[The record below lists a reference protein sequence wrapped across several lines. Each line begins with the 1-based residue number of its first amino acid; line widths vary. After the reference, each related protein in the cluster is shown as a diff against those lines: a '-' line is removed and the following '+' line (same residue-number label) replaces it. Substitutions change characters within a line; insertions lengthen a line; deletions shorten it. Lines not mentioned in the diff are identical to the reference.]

1 MEDKEKMC
9 TCGHKDC
16 ECEDVD
22 TADIEEVE
30 EDYGEFESVDFPIYF
45 DTESGYSINNDEFNR
60 GVKDASYIVGMYA
73 TLVGAGV
80 PMAKAFEF
88 ASDMY
93 STDKVLENN
102 MKVSEYQAQAGIDTV
117 KKQTAEDKKSNI

>member
-9 TCGHKDC
+9 ACGCEDC

-22 TADIEEVE
+22 TTDVEEVE
-30 EDYGEFESVDFPIYF
+30 EDYGEFEPVEFPIYF
-45 DTESGYSINNDEFNR
+45 DTEKGYPINNDEFNR

-93 STDKVLENN
+93 STDRVLDNN
-102 MKVSEYQAQAGIDTV
+102 MKVSECQAQASIDSV
-117 KKQTAEDKKSNI
+117 KKQTVEDKKSNI

>member
-9 TCGHKDC
+9 ACGCEDR

-22 TADIEEVE
+22 TADVEEVE
-30 EDYGEFESVDFPIYF
+30 EDYGEFEPVKFPIYF
-45 DTESGYSINNDEFNR
+45 DAENGYPINNDEFNR

-80 PMAKAFEF
+80 PMARAFEF

-93 STDKVLENN
+93 STDKVLDNN
-102 MKVSEYQAQAGIDTV
+102 MKVSECQAQASIDSV
-117 KKQTAEDKKSNI
+117 KKQTVEDKKSNI

>member
-9 TCGHKDC
+9 ACGCKDC

-22 TADIEEVE
+22 TADVEEVE
-30 EDYGEFESVDFPIYF
+30 EDCGEFEPVEFPIYF
-45 DTESGYSINNDEFNR
+45 DTETGYLINNDEFNR
-60 GVKDASYIVGMYA
+60 GVKDASYIIGMYA

-93 STDKVLENN
+93 STDKVLDNN
-102 MKVSEYQAQAGIDTV
+102 MKVSECQAQASIDNA
-117 KKQTAEDKKSNI
+117 KKQTIEDKKGNI

>member
-9 TCGHKDC
+9 VCSCKDR
-16 ECEDVD
+16 EREDID
-22 TADIEEVE
+22 TDDVEEIEEC
-30 EDYGEFESVDFPIYF
+30 YGEFNPVEFPIYF
-45 DTESGYSINNDEFNR
+45 DTENGYLINNDEFNR
-60 GVKDASYIVGMYA
+60 GVKDASYIIGMYA

-93 STDKVLENN
+93 STDKVLDNN
-102 MKVSEYQAQAGIDTV
+102 MKVSECQAQASIDNT
-117 KKQTAEDKKSNI
+117 KKQTIEDKKGNI